1 MKRARPAYCRMFAP
15 SNARRFDDLSFPSCR
30 ACGDIQPN
38 LRYLAAVPKTVIVS
52 DETIRQLLEAHASM
66 AAWYYQMAEALRDAG
81 VGVHPPSDARR
92 KAYIQQLATHYPELS
107 AVAQSIDMPRPY
119 VPPPVVDA
127 PAQVKE
133 NEGIEVKP
141 PPENHLETPAMIR
154 SEAPAESPPPVETP
168 SASPPATS
176 EVPPPPA
183 IVDPNKVK
191 YE

>member
-1 MKRARPAYCRMFAP
+1 MCAP
-15 SNARRFDDLSFPSCR
+15 SNARRFDGSTFPPCR
-30 ACGDIQPN
+30 GSGDIRPN

-81 VGVHPPSDARR
+81 VGVHPPADARR
-92 KAYIQQLATHYPELS
+92 KAYIQQLATHYPEL
-107 AVAQSIDMPRPY
+107 AAIAQAIDAPRPY

-127 PAQVKE
+127 PAEVKE
-133 NEGIEVKP
+133 NEGVEVKP

-154 SEAPAESPPPVETP
+154 SEAPADPPPPVEAP
-168 SASPPATS
+168 SAAPPATS
-176 EVPPPPA
+176 DVPPPPA